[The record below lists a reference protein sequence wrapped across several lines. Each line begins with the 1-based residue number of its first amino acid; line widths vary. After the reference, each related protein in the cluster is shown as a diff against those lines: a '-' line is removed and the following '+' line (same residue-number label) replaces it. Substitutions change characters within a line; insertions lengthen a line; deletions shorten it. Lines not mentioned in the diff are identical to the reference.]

1 MGKERSEAR
10 PKTET
15 SQSRRAEQKTVQKQR
30 GRAEWKEGQ
39 KQRGTGQKMQKS
51 QARGLERSIVQNT
64 IPETSLP
71 GVRLNK
77 YLAETG
83 MCSRREADRLIES
96 GRVTV
101 DGVTAAA
108 GSRVQK
114 GQKVCVDQ
122 LPVKKEREVIM
133 LAVNKPAGVVCT
145 TDKKW
150 GDQTL
155 EDMVG
160 YPKRVFSVG
169 RLDKDSEGLILMT
182 NQGDMLNKIMKAGN
196 YHEKE
201 YVVTVDKKVTPD
213 FIRRMSAGV
222 YLKELDATTRP
233 CRIEM
238 AGEKRFRIILTQ
250 GMNRQIRRMCEFF
263 GYHVVKLM
271 RVRIMNIELGNL
283 KPGQY
288 RHLTRTEMAAL
299 QNSLLHSSNHT
310 EHRYQQK

>member
-1 MGKERSEAR
+1 MRQDRKQEQVRV
-10 PKTET
+10 
-15 SQSRRAEQKTVQKQR
+15 AEQNRRQCR
-30 GRAEWKEGQ
+30 SREGEPNG
-39 KQRGTGQKMQKS
+39 KKDRNSAARDRKMQKS

-182 NQGDMLNKIMKAGN
+182 NQGDMLNKI
-196 YHEKE
+196 
-201 YVVTVDKKVTPD
+201 
-213 FIRRMSAGV
+213 I
-222 YLKELDATTRP
+222 
-233 CRIEM
+233 
-238 AGEKRFRIILTQ
+238 
-250 GMNRQIRRMCEFF
+250 
-263 GYHVVKLM
+263 
-271 RVRIMNIELGNL
+271 
-283 KPGQY
+283 
-288 RHLTRTEMAAL
+288 
-299 QNSLLHSSNHT
+299 
-310 EHRYQQK
+310 